1 MLTTRP
7 FVPYTWHRP
16 MLLCAAV
23 MALLAVVSGV
33 GLVVD
38 DRVLLG
44 APIWLKP
51 LKFALSLGIYCL
63 TWSWLYSLLH
73 RWRSTARWVSTTIV
87 VLALVEYAIIVTQ
100 VVRGT
105 TSHFNVSTP
114 LNSTLFAVM
123 GASIAALW
131 TGTFVLTVLL
141 VRTPV
146 ADAATRVA
154 LRSGAVLSLVGIGL
168 GALMTMPTAGQRRQL
183 SEGTFR
189 GVLGAHGVGVP
200 DGGPGMPLTGWST
213 TGGDLR
219 IPHFVGM
226 HALQVLPLVVAVLVV
241 LARRWRRLRDDRVR
255 ARLVL
260 VAAGTYA
267 GLVAL
272 LTWQALRGQPL
283 TGPDATTLTA
293 VAALVTTA
301 SLAGAWALRTP
312 TQTPEGTPGRSPTPG
327 GTPATTGGPR

>member
-1 MLTTRP
+1 MRTTRP
-7 FVPYTWHRP
+7 FVPDTWHRP
-16 MLLCAAV
+16 MLLCAGAMAV
-23 MALLAVVSGV
+23 MAVVSGA
-33 GLVVD
+33 GLLLD

-63 TWSWLYSLLH
+63 TWSWLYSLL
-73 RWRSTARWVSTTIV
+73 RRRRTTAWRVSTTIV
-87 VLALVEYAIIVTQ
+87 VLALVEYAVIVTQ

-105 TSHFNVSTP
+105 TSHFNVGTP
-114 LNSTLFAVM
+114 LNTTLFAVM

-168 GALMTMPTAGQRRQL
+168 GALMTRPTAEQTRQL
-183 SEGTFR
+183 DDGTFR
-189 GVLGAHGVGVP
+189 GVLGAHAVGVP

-241 LARRWRRLRDDRVR
+241 LARWWPRLRDARVR
-255 ARLVL
+255 TRLVL
-260 VAAGTYA
+260 VTAGSYG

-272 LTWQALRGQPL
+272 VTWQALRGQPL
-283 TGPDATTLTA
+283 TDPDTSTLAAAAALATAACLATTR
-293 VAALVTTA
+293 
-301 SLAGAWALRTP
+301 ALRVP
-312 TQTPEGTPGRSPTPG
+312 THPSPGTPEHS
-327 GTPATTGGPR
+327 PATAGGPR